1 MSLSAN
7 LIVSIARLVPEGLSD
22 VRPVRNRELH
32 LTVDR
37 HALAGLTA
45 ALCGNLDCA
54 LLLMAAEDLRSV
66 TGDFHVHALFGQHRQ
81 DWFVHATARLPGSDP
96 TLPSSATSCYPASRF
111 EREMRDLMGIALR
124 DHPDPRPLA
133 RHGFWPEDYFPLRKD
148 AGSPAFGD
156 EGQPFPFGEVEGV
169 GVYEIPVGPVHAGVI
184 EPGHFRFSALGE
196 TIIDVKQR
204 LYYTHKGT
212 ERLFEGRDPASAVE
226 LAERVSGDSTIGH
239 ALAFLEAVEALAGA
253 DVPRQA
259 RLTRVILLELER
271 LYNHVA
277 DVGAIVSD
285 TGFAVAQSQC
295 QRIRERLLRL
305 NHRVTGSRL
314 LRGAV
319 TLGGVACAI
328 TDGRGLADEVDAA
341 LGDFFEVADLC
352 LENSLVTD
360 RLDRTGVLD
369 AETARD
375 LGVRGYVAR
384 ASGVDVDA
392 RRDHGRASYEGLR
405 FAVPVLTSGDVRARL
420 MIRLAEA
427 RESAGLIRQAVQQLP
442 SGPLAAPVG
451 PLPAFEPAFGIVE
464 GWRGAI
470 VHWVMANEDGR
481 LHRVKIVDPSF
492 LAWPAL
498 SRALVGNIVPDFPLC
513 NKSFNLS
520 YSGNDL

>member
-1 MSLSAN
+1 MSTIHDVATSLGR
-7 LIVSIARLVPEGLSD
+7 LMPGGVSDAH
-22 VRPVRNRELH
+22 PVRGRELH

-37 HALAGLTA
+37 QALARLTA
-45 ALCGNLDCA
+45 VLCGDLECA
-54 LLLMAAEDLRSV
+54 LLLMAAEDRRSV
-66 TGDFHVHALFGQHRQ
+66 TGDFHVHALFGHHQH
-81 DWFVHATARLPGSDP
+81 DWFVHATTRLPGSEP

-111 EREMRDLMGIALR
+111 EREMRDLMGISLQG
-124 DHPDPRPLA
+124 HPDPRPLA

-148 AGSPAFGD
+148 ARTPEFCD

-184 EPGHFRFSALGE
+184 EPGHFRFSAIGE

-226 LAERVSGDSTIGH
+226 LAERVSGDSTVGH
-239 ALAFLEAVEALAGA
+239 ALAFTEAVEALADA
-253 DVPRQA
+253 DVPRRA

-271 LYNHVA
+271 LYNHVL
-277 DVGAIVSD
+277 DFGAIVSD

-314 LRGAV
+314 LRGALTV
-319 TLGGVACAI
+319 GGVTCDI
-328 TDGRGLADEVDAA
+328 TDGRSVADEVDDA
-341 LGDFFEVADLC
+341 LRDFLEVANIC

-369 AETARD
+369 TRTARD

-392 RRDHGRASYEGLR
+392 RRDHGRVSYDGLR
-405 FAVPVLTSGDVRARL
+405 LHVPVLTSGDVRARL
-420 MIRLAEA
+420 MVRLAEA
-427 RESAGLIRQAVQQLP
+427 KESASLIRQAVQHLP
-442 SGPLAAPVG
+442 SGPLTSPVG
-451 PLPAFEPAFGIVE
+451 ALPAFEPGFGIVE

-470 VHWVMANEDGR
+470 VHWVMADESGR